1 MNNDIEELKKY
12 ATKLRTDLT
21 ATNLLL
27 LAMHGA
33 MTPEQQQQVLK
44 AVAALSVMQEQTA
57 EQAQK
62 PEAIA
67 LLQQS
72 IQRLYTALLGA
83 QKLRAGG

>member
-1 MNNDIEELKKY
+1 MNNDIEELKIY
-12 ATKLRTDLT
+12 VTKLRTDLT

-27 LAMHGA
+27 IAMHGA
-33 MTPEQQQQVLK
+33 MTPEQQQQVLQ
-44 AVAALSVMQEQTA
+44 AVAGLSVMQEQTA

-67 LLQQS
+67 QLQQS